1 MTQLD
6 SASSFGVADTRTEP
20 LRIPR
25 IPDKP
30 VTPPGVAQARSYR
43 PELQGLRALAVV
55 LVVIYHVW
63 LGRVSGGVDVF
74 FVITGFLIVGQL
86 FRASERGGIRFGPM
100 WARMIKRLFPAAL
113 TVLLGIMAA
122 SLIWLPEQRWF
133 QTISEV
139 FAAATYWENWRLAID
154 STDYFAQ
161 HNEASPVQHFWSL
174 SIQGQFYVVM
184 PLIVALVALLAKL
197 CRLRLKGVL
206 TAVLLTMFGTSL
218 WYSMWLTETT
228 QQVAYFH
235 SLTRVWEFM
244 LGGLLALFITSV
256 SLPRWSRIVLGWLG
270 VIGLA
275 ICGIVLQV
283 GTMFPGYVALWP
295 TLSAVF
301 VLLAG
306 ATDSK
311 IGADRWLS
319 SRPLEFI
326 GNISYAL
333 YLWHWPLLVIYL
345 AVNDIA
351 KPDWVEGSLL
361 IGASFV
367 LATIT
372 YYAIE
377 EPVRRS
383 KIGVVRPW
391 RAYAFGVTVLVA
403 VLGVAQGWQMYGEN
417 LARAAV
423 EQADPD
429 QHPGALVM
437 TGAAEERESYDVEP
451 IPSMI
456 AISGDHPVL
465 TGQTCQVLPGGPGV
479 EICQSPNADTAAK
492 RIVIVGDSHAQS
504 LIGAFNPLVEKNNW
518 HIVAMRRPGCPFSVR
533 SELFP
538 DRTTCVE
545 WNKAVVPEIIKQQP
559 DAVVVMGTFQVR
571 VGLKERLPE
580 GFIAQWRK
588 LYDAGIPV
596 VAIRDN
602 PRYDFEPTE
611 CAEDNGADA
620 RECMGVRSEL
630 YHSVPPYQNRLD
642 VPPNVRFVD
651 LSDLYCDRYVCPPI
665 IGNVRVYADKN
676 HITQAYMGTM
686 SPMVEKRVKRAL
698 GW

>member
-6 SASSFGVADTRTEP
+6 SPSSFGVTDASTGP
-20 LRIPR
+20 LR
-25 IPDKP
+25 
-30 VTPPGVAQARSYR
+30 VTPTPHEPAAPPRVAQSRSYR

-55 LVVIYHVW
+55 LVVVYHVW

-86 FRASERGGIRFGPM
+86 YRASDRGGIRFGPM

-113 TVLLGIMAA
+113 TVLLSVMAA
-122 SLIWLPEQRWF
+122 SFIWLPEQRWF
-133 QTISEV
+133 QTIAEV
-139 FAAATYWENWRLAID
+139 IAAATYWENWRLAID

-174 SIQGQFYVVM
+174 SIQGQFYLVM

-197 CRLRLKGVL
+197 FRLRLKGVL
-206 TAVLLTMFGTSL
+206 TAVLLAMFGTSL

-228 QQVAYFH
+228 QQFAYFH

-256 SLPRWSRIVLGWLG
+256 SLPRSLRILLGWVG
-270 VIGLA
+270 VVGLA

-295 TLSAVF
+295 TLAAVF

-311 IGADRWLS
+311 VGADRVLS

-333 YLWHWPLLVIYL
+333 YLWHWPLLVLYL
-345 AVNDIA
+345 AVNGKA
-351 KPDWVEGSLL
+351 KPDLLEGTVL
-361 IGASFV
+361 IGAAFL
-367 LATIT
+367 LATVT
-372 YYAIE
+372 YYGVE

-383 KIGVVRPW
+383 RIGVVRPW

-417 LARAAV
+417 LVKASA
-423 EQADPD
+423 QQSDTT

-437 TGAAEERESYDVEP
+437 TEAAEEQSSYDEEP
-451 IPSMI
+451 IPSML
-456 AISGDHPVL
+456 AIPNEQAQL
-465 TGQTCQVLPGGPGV
+465 TGARCETVSGGPGV
-479 EICQSPNADTAAK
+479 EICRSPNAGTATA

-504 LIGAFNPLVEKNNW
+504 LVGAFDPLVKKNDW
-518 HIVAMRRPGCPFSVR
+518 QIIVMRRPGCPFSVK

-538 DRTTCVE
+538 NRGSCVA
-545 WNKAVVPEIIKQQP
+545 WNKTVVPEITRLRP
-559 DAVVVMGTFQVR
+559 DAVVAMGTYQVR
-571 VGLKERLPE
+571 AGLKERLPD
-580 GFIAQWRK
+580 GFVAQWRK
-588 LYDAGIPV
+588 LHAAGIPV

-602 PRYDFEPTE
+602 PRYDYSPTE
-611 CAEDNGADA
+611 CVDEKVTDELDCGG
-620 RECMGVRSEL
+620 MRSEH
-630 YHSVPPYQNRLD
+630 YHDVPPYRNRMD
-642 VPPNVRFVD
+642 IPPNVRFVD
-651 LSDLYCDRYVCPPI
+651 LSDLYCDDYVCPPI
-665 IGNVRVYADKN
+665 IGNVRVYRDEN
-676 HITQAYMGTM
+676 HITQTYMSTM
-686 SPMVEKRVKRAL
+686 SPMVEKRVKHAL

>member
-6 SASSFGVADTRTEP
+6 SPSSFRVADTRSEP
-20 LRIPR
+20 QRVAEIPNE
-25 IPDKP
+25 P
-30 VTPPGVAQARSYR
+30 VAPPGVARARAYR
-43 PELQGLRALAVV
+43 PELQGLRALAVI
-55 LVVIYHVW
+55 LVVVYHVW

-86 FRASERGGIRFGPM
+86 FRASDRGGIRFGSM

-113 TVLLGIMAA
+113 TVLLSIMVA
-122 SLIWLPEQRWF
+122 SLVWLPEQRWF

-139 FAAATYWENWRLAID
+139 VAAATYWENWRLAID

-197 CRLRLKGVL
+197 FRLRLKGVL
-206 TAVLLTMFGTSL
+206 TAVLLAMFGTSL
-218 WYSMWLTETT
+218 WYSIWLTETT

-256 SLPRWSRIVLGWLG
+256 SLPRSLRILLGWLG

-311 IGADRWLS
+311 IGADRLLS

-326 GNISYAL
+326 GNISYAF
-333 YLWHWPLLVIYL
+333 YLWHWPLLVLYL
-345 AVNDIA
+345 AVNGIS
-351 KPDWVEGSLL
+351 KPGWLEGTAI
-361 IGASFV
+361 IGASLL

-383 KIGVVRPW
+383 RIGVVRPW

-423 EQADPD
+423 AESDST
-429 QHPGALVM
+429 QHPGAQVM
-437 TGAAEERESYDVEP
+437 TGAVEEQESYDEEP

-456 AISGDHPVL
+456 ALGDDIAEL
-465 TGQTCQVLPGGPGV
+465 TGQTCEIVPGGPKV
-479 EICQSPNADTAAK
+479 EICQSPNAATAKK

-504 LIGAFNPLVEKNNW
+504 LVGAFDPLVETNDW
-518 HIVAMRRPGCPFSVR
+518 HVISMRRPGCPFSVR

-538 DRTTCVE
+538 NRTSCVE
-545 WNKAVVPEIIKQQP
+545 WNKAIIPEITRLQP
-559 DAVVVMGTFQVR
+559 DAVVVMGTYQVR
-571 VGLKERLPE
+571 VGLKERLPD
-580 GFIAQWRK
+580 GFIEQWRK

-602 PRYDFEPTE
+602 PRFDYEPTE
-611 CAEDNGADA
+611 CVEEHGAEAP
-620 RECMGVRSEL
+620 ECIGVRSEH
-630 YHSVPPYQNRLD
+630 YHSVPPYQGRQD
-642 VPPNVRFVD
+642 IPPNVRFVD
-651 LSDLYCDRYVCPPI
+651 LSDLYCDNYVCPPI
-665 IGNVRVYADKN
+665 IGNIRVYRDEN
-676 HITQAYMGTM
+676 HITQTYMRSM
-686 SPMVEKRVKRAL
+686 SPMVENRVKRAL

>member
-6 SASSFGVADTRTEP
+6 SPSSIGVAETRSEP
-20 LRIPR
+20 QRVPQ

-30 VTPPGVAQARSYR
+30 VTQPGVAHARAYR

-55 LVVIYHVW
+55 LVVVYHVW

-113 TVLLGIMAA
+113 TVLLSVMVA
-122 SLIWLPEQRWF
+122 SLVWLPEQRWF

-139 FAAATYWENWRLAID
+139 VAAATYWENWRLAID

-174 SIQGQFYVVM
+174 SIQGQFYVAM
-184 PLIVALVALLAKL
+184 PLVVALVALTAKL

-206 TAVLLTMFGTSL
+206 AAVLLALFGTSL
-218 WYSMWLTETT
+218 WYSIWLTETT

-256 SLPRWSRIVLGWLG
+256 ALPRSLRILLGWLG

-275 ICGIVLQV
+275 ICGVVLQV

-345 AVNDIA
+345 AVNGIA
-351 KPDWVEGSLL
+351 KPDWLAGSVL
-361 IGASFV
+361 IGASFL

-372 YYAIE
+372 YYAVE

-403 VLGVAQGWQMYGEN
+403 VLGAAQGWQAYGEN
-417 LARAAV
+417 LATSAV
-423 EQADPD
+423 AEAEPD

-437 TGAAEERESYDVEP
+437 TGEAEARESYDEEP
-451 IPSMI
+451 VPSMI
-456 AISGDHPVL
+456 AIPDEQAEL
-465 TGQTCQVLPGGPGV
+465 TNGTCEILPDGPEIEVCQT
-479 EICQSPNADTAAK
+479 SNADTATK
-492 RIVIVGDSHAQS
+492 RLIIVGDSHAQS
-504 LIGAFNPLVEKNNW
+504 LIGAFDPLVQKNNW
-518 HIVAMRRPGCPFSVR
+518 HITVMRRPGCPFSVN

-538 DRTTCVE
+538 NRTSCVA
-545 WNKAVVPEIIKQQP
+545 WNKAVVPEIIERRP
-559 DAVVVMGTFQVR
+559 DAVIVMGTYQVR
-571 VGLKERLPE
+571 PGLRERLPE

-588 LYDAGIPV
+588 LYEANLPV

-602 PRYDFEPTE
+602 PRYTYQPTE
-611 CAEDNGADA
+611 CVEEYGADDP
-620 RECMGVRSEL
+620 ECIGVRSEL
-630 YHSVPPYQNRLD
+630 YHAIPPYQGRPD
-642 VPPNVRFVD
+642 IPPNVRFVD
-651 LSDLYCDRYVCPPI
+651 LSDLYCDDYVCPPI
-665 IGNVRVYADKN
+665 IGNVRVYRDEN
-676 HITQAYMGTM
+676 HITETYMRTM